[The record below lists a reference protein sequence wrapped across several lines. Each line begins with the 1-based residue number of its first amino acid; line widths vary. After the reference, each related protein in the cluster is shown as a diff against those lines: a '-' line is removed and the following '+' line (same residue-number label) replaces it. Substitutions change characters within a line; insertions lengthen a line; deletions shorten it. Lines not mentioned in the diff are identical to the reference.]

1 MNYGIIGWVVIGLI
15 AGALAKW
22 IMPGRVQGGILIT
35 ILVGIAGGLVGGFL
49 ASVLPFVKTGGDI
62 WNLGLATVG
71 AVLLLWLYGKLK
83 SNG

>member
-22 IMPGRVQGGILIT
+22 IMPGKVQGGILIT
-35 ILVGIAGGLVGGFL
+35 ILIGIAGGLIGGFL
-49 ASVLPFVKTGGDI
+49 ANVLPFIRTGGDI
-62 WNLGLATVG
+62 WNLILATIG
-71 AVLLLWLYGKLK
+71 AVLLLWVYGKIK